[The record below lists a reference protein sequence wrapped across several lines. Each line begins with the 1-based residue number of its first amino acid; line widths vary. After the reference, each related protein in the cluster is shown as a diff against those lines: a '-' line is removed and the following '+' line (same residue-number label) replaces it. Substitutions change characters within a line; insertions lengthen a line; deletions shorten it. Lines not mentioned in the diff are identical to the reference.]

1 MANYPTDAIAPTAAF
16 PVTSTVKFS
25 NTGSSTVAFNLA
37 TPISHVGEVAAFID
51 GVLQG
56 TSGYSVS
63 NSAATVTFLA
73 APNASNLT
81 LQTLSLPAA
90 LVASSPVFTTVQQE
104 YSNTAA
110 VTVDSNSFVINSNT
124 ISFVFPAAATPTT
137 TADFEVFVGGVYQN
151 PDAFTF
157 PSTVYGS
164 QGIDIADNTATKL
177 LLNFASNLT
186 DDSDSSHTA
195 TFRHGTAAYTGSSLT
210 FDGGDEYLFIP
221 THGDFD
227 VNKSFTLDIWNK
239 PDTGTSM
246 TANQTLFARH
256 ETSTNFYELKYVGA
270 NSNVGFIVNEG
281 GSITELYGGNANG
294 GSNYHVAVS
303 YESSTANLR
312 LYVNNVKVAHTNYVP
327 GVTTHS
333 GNVVIGA
340 NNDLASNGEFFNG
353 SIDFVRLAEGSRYR
367 ADGLQPVI
375 DFSPNKQTG
384 APLGAIDENDT
395 LSLRVFNFSA
405 DTITRFSS
413 MADRKPDSGIESS
426 RTFDV
431 TTFVSQAGYEKR
443 RLKSRRSKRNYDLT
457 YSAIT
462 GVEKTAIETF
472 YNARSGT
479 FESFTFDLSH
489 INESGTIVA
498 RFEGPLTISQTYS
511 IGNRLIDNFYTVS
524 FQLMEV
530 FD

>member
-1 MANYPTDAIAPTAAF
+1 MLPVKSKWSNGKELNAAAISGPPVKTAA
-16 PVTSTVKFS
+16 SELSK
-25 NTGSSTVAFNLA
+25 
-37 TPISHVGEVAAFID
+37 
-51 GVLQG
+51 
-56 TSGYSVS
+56 YSLKLPTLLYSIS
-63 NSAATVTFLA
+63 NSGATVTFLA

-104 YSNTAA
+104 YSNTAT
-110 VTVDSNSFVINSNT
+110 VTVDSNTFVINSNT
-124 ISFVFPAAATPTT
+124 ISFAFPSAATPTT

-195 TFRHGTAAYTGSSLT
+195 TFRHGTASYSGSTLS

-221 THGDFD
+221 THGDFN

-270 NSNVGFIVNEG
+270 NSNVGFIVNTG

-312 LYVNNVKVAHTNYVP
+312 LYVNNVKVAHTNYLP
-327 GVTTHS
+327 GATAHS

-340 NNDLASNGEFFNG
+340 NNDLTGHGEFFKG
-353 SIDFVRLAEGSRYR
+353 SIEFVRFAEGSRYR
-367 ADGLQPVI
+367 AAGLQPVV
-375 DFSPNKQTG
+375 DFSPTKQTG
-384 APLGAIDENDT
+384 SPLGAIDENDT

-413 MADRKPDSGIESS
+413 MADRKPDTGIESS

-431 TTFVSQAGYEKR
+431 TTFTSQAGYEKR

-489 INESGTIVA
+489 VNESGTIVT
-498 RFEGPLTISQTYS
+498 RFEGPLSISQTYS

-524 FQLMEV
+524 FKLMEV